1 MSLRC
6 SRNCPP
12 LHWLVYVDTL
22 TQVDLPGHAN
32 GLLPL
37 KHYGGRFCAPSQMY
51 ADQGGGTV
59 RVLTG
64 LVEEYAALFGSQ
76 VRYTC
81 QRVSYGMSVL
91 NGLVHIRRFFIW
103 DVMKQ
108 L

>member
-1 MSLRC
+1 M
-6 SRNCPP
+6 
-12 LHWLVYVDTL
+12 
-22 TQVDLPGHAN
+22 
-32 GLLPL
+32 
-37 KHYGGRFCAPSQMY
+37 
-51 ADQGGGTV
+51 